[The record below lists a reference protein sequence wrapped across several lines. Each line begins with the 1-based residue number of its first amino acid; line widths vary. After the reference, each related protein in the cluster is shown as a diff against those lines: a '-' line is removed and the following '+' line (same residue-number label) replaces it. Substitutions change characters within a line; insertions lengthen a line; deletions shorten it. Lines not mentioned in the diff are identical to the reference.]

1 MRLLFFIKWPAPSPP
16 LPRRQL
22 PAGLY
27 VPYFLTFT
35 LIVALACLLPPLPR
49 PRLPSAPTSVTEVM
63 EAASAAMEAAIAAPA
78 AASSAA
84 DALVRDARLVWS
96 QLMGL
101 SSHIWHRWYAYA
113 IVAFW
118 CYYRLSAH
126 PPVYVLDFAVFEPP
140 ASWRTSR
147 ADLVE
152 VMRRTGAFTQ
162 ESLDFMARLLSKS
175 GTGDSTHWPP
185 STLRLLRDVDPAT
198 GQHYTTAD
206 RSMEAA
212 RAVAEK
218 VVCDTVEEALRRTKT
233 RPADVDFLIVN
244 CSLFCPTPSLC
255 AIIARHFKLR
265 PTCRTFNL
273 GGMGCSAGVISLDLA
288 KTLLQATPNSL
299 AVVVSTEEISQQ
311 LYMGNERS
319 LLLQNTLFRV
329 GGAAIVLSNKPVDG
343 FRAKYKLLHTLRV
356 QDNSDVAHKVVYQM
370 SDPRG
375 TLGVSLGKDIT
386 VVAGKALQANLT
398 ILGPYVLP
406 IREQVKALWSYAHR
420 WLARTANSVAD
431 ERGWKA
437 LPFSVC
443 AAEQNGAGA
452 GRGAAVAAADGGGAG
467 AVRPGR
473 YAVPKFYVPDF
484 GRGLQHFCIHAGGR
498 AVIDGIEQ
506 NLGLER
512 WRTAPSRATLYHWG
526 NTSSSS
532 IWYELR
538 YCEGERGYNKGVPP
552 AAGGAAAAAAIT
564 KASCEASSLHGGG
577 GGSGSGARSSPPPR
591 PADAAAASSATSSAA
606 RTLDAADPDAEAK
619 AAGWDPERKWHLPDY
634 EGRHI
639 RPGDRV
645 VQFAFGAGFKC
656 NSAVLLRLR

>member
-1 MRLLFFIKWPAPSPP
+1 
-16 LPRRQL
+16 
-22 PAGLY
+22 
-27 VPYFLTFT
+27 
-35 LIVALACLLPPLPR
+35 
-49 PRLPSAPTSVTEVM
+49 M
-63 EAASAAMEAAIAAPA
+63 EAASAAMEAARSAPA

-84 DALVRDARLVWS
+84 EGVFRDLRLLYA

-101 SSHIWHRWYAYA
+101 SAHIWHRWYAYA
-113 IVAFW
+113 IIAFW
-118 CYYRLSAH
+118 CYYRLSAY

-140 ASWRTSR
+140 AAWRASR

-152 VMRRTGAFTQ
+152 VMRRTGAFTP

-185 STLRLLRDVDPAT
+185 ATLRLLRDIDPAT
-198 GQHYTTAD
+198 GEHYTTAD

-212 RAVAEK
+212 REVAEK
-218 VVCDTVEEALRRTKT
+218 VICDTFEEALRRTNK

-255 AIIARHFKLR
+255 AIIARRFKLR
-265 PTCRTFNL
+265 PSCRTYNI

-288 KTLLQATPNSL
+288 KTLLQATPNAI

-329 GGAAIVLSNKPVDG
+329 GGAAIVLSNKPIDG

-356 QDNSDVAHKVVYQM
+356 QDNSEVAHKVVYQQ
-370 SDPRG
+370 SDPKG
-375 TLGVSLGKDIT
+375 TLGVSLGKEIT

-406 IREQVKALWSYAHR
+406 IREQVKAVWSFAHR

-431 ERGWKA
+431 KRGWSA
-437 LPFSVC
+437 LPFTVGV
-443 AAEQNGAGA
+443 AERGGGGGGGGA
-452 GRGAAVAAADGGGAG
+452 AAADAGGGKSSEAL
-467 AVRPGR
+467 PGR

-538 YCEGERGYNKGVPP
+538 YCEGERGYNKGVMPRSAEEGAP
-552 AAGGAAAAAAIT
+552 TSPSSSDSGARSAPSPRRAAAAAGGGGGAGGGAAAASPSR
-564 KASCEASSLHGGG
+564 AS
-577 GGSGSGARSSPPPR
+577 
-591 PADAAAASSATSSAA
+591 
-606 RTLDAADPDAEAK
+606 DAADPDAEAK

-656 NSAVLLRLR
+656 NSAALSLPLPSHAHTAYRACDFP

>member
-1 MRLLFFIKWPAPSPP
+1 M
-16 LPRRQL
+16 
-22 PAGLY
+22 
-27 VPYFLTFT
+27 
-35 LIVALACLLPPLPR
+35 ALACLLPPLPR
-49 PRLPSAPTSVTEVM
+49 LPAAPTSVTEVM
-63 EAASAAMEAAIAAPA
+63 EAASAAMEAVSAAPA

-84 DALVRDARLVWS
+84 EGLMRDVRLVYT
-96 QLMGL
+96 QLMGV
-101 SSHIWHRWYAYA
+101 SVHIWHRWYAYA
-113 IVAFW
+113 IIAFW

-140 ASWRTSR
+140 ASWRASR

-152 VMRRTGAFTQ
+152 VMRRTGAFSQ
-162 ESLDFMARLLSKS
+162 ESLDFMARLLSRS

-185 STLRLLRDVDPAT
+185 PTLRLLRDIDPAT

-206 RSMEAA
+206 RSTEAA

-218 VVCDTVEEALRRTKT
+218 VICDTFEEALRRTGK

-244 CSLFCPTPSLC
+244 CSLFNPTPSLC
-255 AIIARHFKLR
+255 AIIATRFKLR
-265 PTCRTFNL
+265 ATCRSFNL

-311 LYMGNERS
+311 LYMGNEKP

-329 GGAAIVLSNKPVDG
+329 GGAAIVLSNKPLDG

-356 QDNSDVAHKVVYQM
+356 QDNSEVAHKVVYQK
-370 SDPRG
+370 SDEKG
-375 TLGVSLGKDIT
+375 TLGVSLGKEI
-386 VVAGKALQANLT
+386 VAVAGKALQANLT

-420 WLARTANSVAD
+420 WFARTANNFAD
-431 ERGWKA
+431 QRGWRA
-437 LPFSVC
+437 LPFAVGV
-443 AAEQNGAGA
+443 AEPGG
-452 GRGAAVAAADGGGAG
+452 GAAVAGGSGGGVG
-467 AVRPGR
+467 GPVDRPGR
-473 YAVPKFYVPDF
+473 YVVPKFYVPDF

-506 NLGLER
+506 NLGLDR

-538 YCEGERGYNKGVPP
+538 YCEGERGYNKSVPL
-552 AAGGAAAAAAIT
+552 
-564 KASCEASSLHGGG
+564 KAQEGRSSGASSEGGG
-577 GGSGSGARSSPPPR
+577 GGARPTPSPR
-591 PADAAAASSATSSAA
+591 PAAAPIAGNVQQPADAV
-606 RTLDAADPDAEAK
+606 DPDKEAK
-619 AAGWDPERKWHLPDY
+619 AAGWDPERKWYLPDY
-634 EGRHI
+634 EGRHV

-645 VQFAFGAGFKC
+645 VQLAFGSGFKC
-656 NSAVLLRLR
+656 NSASASPPPPAVRPPSISPLLCNSPPTRRRSPPAALG